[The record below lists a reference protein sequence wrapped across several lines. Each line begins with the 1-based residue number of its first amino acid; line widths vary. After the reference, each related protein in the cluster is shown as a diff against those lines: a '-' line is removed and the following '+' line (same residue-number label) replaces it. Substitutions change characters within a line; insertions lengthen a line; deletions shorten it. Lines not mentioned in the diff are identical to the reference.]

1 MPSSGERCGTGAR
14 TPRVDAPSRDRTC
27 RAPREEG
34 RRLSAVDEFWGIYR
48 EALPVLVISL
58 IGGLIAGLVLE
69 ELLASVARFPG
80 LLVMV
85 PVFLAT
91 RGNVYGAL
99 GGRIASGL
107 HQGLVRPRF
116 QWNDRLVHAV
126 IASFANGIGI
136 SIVIGALTW
145 IALLVLGLEAAALVE
160 LVAIMLV
167 AGTLTSVV
175 MILGLLGLIFTGYRL
190 GYDPDNLVGPI
201 VTTLGDIFGM
211 FFLLLSV
218 ALVGVLW

>member
-1 MPSSGERCGTGAR
+1 MSVRSNVWA
-14 TPRVDAPSRDRTC
+14 
-27 RAPREEG
+27 
-34 RRLSAVDEFWGIYR
+34 IYR
-48 EALPVLVISL
+48 EALPVLLVAL
-58 IGGLIAGLVLE
+58 VGGLFAGLILDGLTE
-69 ELLASVARFPG
+69 SVEQFPG

-107 HQGLVRPRF
+107 HQGLIHPRF
-116 QWNDRLVHAV
+116 EWDDRLVNAV
-126 IASFANGIGI
+126 LASLVNGIGI
-136 SIVIGALTW
+136 SAVIGVITWLT
-145 IALLVLGLEAAALVE
+145 LLVLGWESALLVE

-167 AGTLTSVV
+167 AGVLTAVV
-175 MILGLLGLIFTGYRL
+175 MIVGLLVVIFAGFQY

-211 FFLLLSV
+211 LFLLFSV
-218 ALVGVLW
+218 ALVDAVEVPL

>member
-1 MPSSGERCGTGAR
+1 MAF
-14 TPRVDAPSRDRTC
+14 RDR
-27 RAPREEG
+27 
-34 RRLSAVDEFWGIYR
+34 FWEIYR
-48 EALPVLVISL
+48 ESVPILFVALL
-58 IGGLIAGLVLE
+58 GGLFAGLILDEVLE
-69 ELLASVARFPG
+69 SADRFPG

-107 HQGLVRPRF
+107 HQGLLSPTF
-116 QWNDRLVHAV
+116 EYNERLANAV
-126 IASFANGIGI
+126 LASFINAIGI
-136 SIVIGALTW
+136 SVVIGIITW
-145 IALLVLGLEAAALVE
+145 IALRLLGRPAADPLELIG
-160 LVAIMLV
+160 IMLV

-175 MILGLLGLIFTGYRL
+175 LIVGLLGLIFLGYKR

-211 FFLLLSV
+211 AFLWFAV
-218 ALVGVLW
+218 IAVDRGFRVIG